1 MINKSNYALMR
12 EPSDTHQ
19 QILDD
24 EISTLP
30 SPSMSNV
37 GIDSDQDTTETE
49 VLLSS
54 YLKKVGGTVYINNA
68 KFTHGPTG
76 PGTRGPT
83 KILKFRG
90 P

>member
-1 MINKSNYALMR
+1 MNKSNYASTR
-12 EPSDTHQ
+12 EPTDTHQ

-54 YLKKVGGTVYINNA
+54 YLKKAGGIY
-68 KFTHGPTG
+68 KQMHFLLK
-76 PGTRGPT
+76 GTWGSKWDSFFPSV
-83 KILKFRG
+83 
-90 P
+90 